1 MTEPTRRDGAVNQ
14 AARRRAIAKQHH
26 PDLGGDPEKFIAAM
40 RGLATTTM
48 QPDGRPRPNQPVV
61 RARRSRV
68 RQVTLTRKRWVMT
81 LRQRLPRPVPG
92 SRRYGR
98 I

>member
-14 AARRRAIAKQHH
+14 AKRRRAIAKQHH
-26 PDLGGDPEKFIAAM
+26 PDLGGDPETFIAEMQVLAM
-40 RGLATTTM
+40 TE
-48 QPDGRPRPNQPVV
+48 PDGRPLGRSNPPVV
-61 RARRSRV
+61 RARRNRV
-68 RQVTLTRKRWVMT
+68 RLMTLTRKRWVMT

-98 I
+98 L